1 MEMFAAEMVDLAQ
14 IPQDTTSD
22 SLLTSVG
29 QFTECTVGHQSTV
42 T

>member
-22 SLLTSVG
+22 SLLTSVSISSLNALLAIK
-29 QFTECTVGHQSTV
+29 VL
-42 T
+42 